1 MESGRTLVLP
11 LFYLG
16 SYEHYLVK
24 CAMRYFYLIGGI
36 LLFLA
41 TLGFA
46 LKNNVPVTLH
56 YYLGLEWHA
65 PLILVMLLVFCAGA
79 LAGILACLSLVVQQR
94 RRLLAIQR
102 ELHALQ
108 SRPD

>member
-1 MESGRTLVLP
+1 
-11 LFYLG
+11 
-16 SYEHYLVK
+16 
-24 CAMRYFYLIGGI
+24 MRYLYLTGGF

-41 TLGFA
+41 ALGFG
-46 LKNNVPVTLH
+46 LKNTAPVTLQ
-56 YYLGLEWHA
+56 YYLGLQWHA
-65 PLILVMLLVFCAGA
+65 PLILVLLLAFCLGA

-108 SRPD
+108 SRQD

>member
-1 MESGRTLVLP
+1 
-11 LFYLG
+11 
-16 SYEHYLVK
+16 
-24 CAMRYFYLIGGI
+24 MRYFYLIGGF

-46 LKNNVPVTLH
+46 LKNNTPVTLH

-65 PLILVMLLVFCAGA
+65 PLILVMLLAFCAGA

-108 SRPD
+108 SRTD

>member
-1 MESGRTLVLP
+1 
-11 LFYLG
+11 
-16 SYEHYLVK
+16 
-24 CAMRYFYLIGGI
+24 MRYFYLIGGT
-36 LLFLA
+36 LLFLT

-46 LKNNVPVTLH
+46 FKNDAPVTLH

-65 PLILVMLLVFCAGA
+65 PLILVMLLAFCGGA
-79 LAGILACLSLVVQQR
+79 LAGILASLSLVVRHR